1 MIPDL
6 VAAIG
11 INIDPELFEDGFSLT
26 WHGLFTAVGI
36 ALGVWLSLRLARR
49 AGLSPDDGMS
59 IALVGVPSGIVG
71 ARVLWA
77 LEHTDQIDNV
87 GDLLRI
93 TDGGISVYGAM
104 IGGVVGGFLY
114 VSLFKRKFPKWVA
127 LDVAAPGMILGQT
140 VGRIGDLINGEHF
153 AKATDLPWAF
163 RYTNPDTEAPWAS
176 FVDGE
181 PVEPFVRGDT
191 GALFDGGPVPVH
203 PVAGGYEP
211 LLDLMILAGLLLMRR
226 LHVLPGW
233 GFVFYVLSYALV
245 RGLLALLRTDEQILA
260 GGLSVPQFLALLT
273 AAGAGIIAVH
283 LLRRPQ
289 TPLPDAPLAG
299 TAPEVAARR
308 RPPSTIGSG
317 RSARRRDVRVRRRGG
332 RSRR

>member
-1 MIPDL
+1 MD
-6 VAAIG
+6 
-11 INIDPELFEDGFSLT
+11 
-26 WHGLFTAVGI
+26 
-36 ALGVWLSLRLARR
+36 
-49 AGLSPDDGMS
+49 
-59 IALVGVPSGIVG
+59 
-71 ARVLWA
+71 
-77 LEHTDQIDNV
+77 
-87 GDLLRI
+87 
-93 TDGGISVYGAM
+93 
-104 IGGVVGGFLY
+104 
-114 VSLFKRKFPKWVA
+114 
-127 LDVAAPGMILGQT
+127 
-140 VGRIGDLINGEHF
+140 
-153 AKATDLPWAF
+153 
-163 RYTNPDTEAPWAS
+163 
-176 FVDGE
+176 
-181 PVEPFVRGDT
+181 
-191 GALFDGGPVPVH
+191 
-203 PVAGGYEP
+203 GYEP

-299 TAPEVAARR
+299 TVPEVAARR